1 MDPFQDPLSPP
12 ADPPTGPEPAADP
25 PSSTGSPGGSQEA
38 EFERFLAGIRPK
50 VRRVFARYHI
60 PRQDAEDL
68 LQDALLAAVGKW
80 ELIQS
85 KDAWLVATLC
95 HKCSIYWR
103 DRRRSRVEEVDDERL
118 EHLAPPQRA
127 GQENIEHRRDLR
139 RLLATLES
147 RHRALLVLRYGAG
160 FSPLEVAQRLGYHEA
175 SIRKLA
181 CRSMEKLQ
189 RAARVPGRRRR

>member
-1 MDPFQDPLSPP
+1 MAPSHEPPSQPAPSPP
-12 ADPPTGPEPAADP
+12 RPEPP
-25 PSSTGSPGGSQEA
+25 PSPPIASGSQELD
-38 EFERFLAGIRPK
+38 FERFLAGIRPK
-50 VRRVFARYHI
+50 VRRVFARYRI

-80 ELIQS
+80 DTIQS

-127 GQENIEHRRDLR
+127 GQEHIELRRDLR
-139 RLLATLES
+139 RLLATLER

-160 FSPLEVAQRLGYHEA
+160 FTPLEVAERLGYHEA

-189 RAARVPGRRRR
+189 RAVRAPARRRR